1 MINYLS
7 IHYASPIIP
16 LTDKRTLSYGTPIR
30 DGYFSSNRNA
40 SRGWGAKCRV
50 LTWLFPSSATGLLMS
65 PRSRTRS
72 VRIIVLTYRA
82 FVARPES
89 ISNMFRWNLQSAA
102 CVPCVCLC
110 LCVHP
115 RFAWKKRNWQ
125 MRMSTRNVTREVSSY
140 LTALR
145 PRICVW
151 LRWRIDLIGCKKVG
165 WFFWKRSVI
174 FCIYIGNRVFFY
186 RWMLFVSCKNCL
198 SMLYNCV
205 CYWRK
210 IIIILIEIYICINI
224 WQLNITWNLIIHL
237 YGVPYL
243 SRIL

>member
-72 VRIIVLTYRA
+72 VRIIVLTYQA

-125 MRMSTRNVTREVSSY
+125 MRIKYEKRYERVIVFDSFAASN
-140 LTALR
+140 LR
-145 PRICVW
+145 
-151 LRWRIDLIGCKKVG
+151 
-165 WFFWKRSVI
+165 
-174 FCIYIGNRVFFY
+174 
-186 RWMLFVSCKNCL
+186 
-198 SMLYNCV
+198 
-205 CYWRK
+205 
-210 IIIILIEIYICINI
+210 LIEVEDWFNWLQEGWLVFLEKKCDILYLYRESCFFLSLNVIC
-224 WQLNITWNLIIHL
+224 L
-237 YGVPYL
+237 V
-243 SRIL
+243 